1 MADNQGIVIATG
13 NFLVREGLK
22 NILRSAGGFKLVGEC
37 SLGKDLFEMLLEKSP
52 AVLIINYTE
61 NGFDLA
67 QIRKVSRYF
76 PETRIL
82 AITPLQQKQVVSQ
95 AIASGIL
102 SHLLTDCEKDEILE
116 AILATSKGEKFFCGK
131 ILSESMNDGAGISVE
146 SVSCNGI
153 RISSREVEIIQL
165 VSEGLT
171 NKEIADRLC
180 LSSHTIMTHRKNI
193 MSKLGVNNTAG
204 LVLFAIKNGIVTPNK
219 FLFSS
224 TAN

>member
-1 MADNQGIVIATG
+1 MPDNQGIVIATG

-22 NILRSAGGFKLVGEC
+22 GILRSSKGFKLAGEC
-37 SLGKDLFEMLLEKSP
+37 ADGKLLFELLMETSP
-52 AVLIINYTE
+52 SVLIINYTE
-61 NGFDLA
+61 EGFDLA
-67 QIRKVSRYF
+67 QIKKINRYF

-95 AIASGIL
+95 AISSGIL

-116 AILATSKGEKFFCGK
+116 AILATSRGEKFFCGK
-131 ILSESMNDGAGISVE
+131 ILSESMREENGIPTE
-146 SVSCNGI
+146 SVSCNGT
-153 RISSREVEIIQL
+153 RISSREVQIIQL
-165 VSEGLT
+165 VAEGLT
-171 NKEIADRLC
+171 NKEIAERLC

-219 FLFSS
+219 YLFSP
-224 TAN
+224 AIN